1 MLKQASTRAIG
12 IVAIATLL
20 VVAMVFLMGQSRMSA
35 QQEIIAEDDLRGVEL
50 LAAQAKNLDAAE
62 ERKNAGENMA
72 SIDGMMNKFTT
83 AAMPDFTKDLLKVAP
98 KAEDDFAVKPN
109 RFGVVPQK
117 KGIHPVVNENMD
129 DLDNDDDILLQTGGD
144 WTPQGQPG
152 LAAEISKSREKEEA
166 DEMKSDGLKGHS
178 VLSAVG
184 LTKDNANEEAEV
196 MDAEELAL
204 FQAPPSHLNKDGKI
218 PQAITKKIP
227 VVKTLKSSLTYD
239 EHPDYEKEEEDEV
252 ERDFGGSDILSAIG
266 MGSLKQKPELERL
279 GRITKDDLDFSL
291 DDDDDSK

>member
-1 MLKQASTRAIG
+1 MLKQAPTRAIG
-12 IVAIATLL
+12 IVATATLL

-50 LAAQAKNLDAAE
+50 LAAQA
-62 ERKNAGENMA
+62 
-72 SIDGMMNKFTT
+72 
-83 AAMPDFTKDLLKVAP
+83 KDLLKVAP

-196 MDAEELAL
+196 MD
-204 FQAPPSHLNKDGKI
+204 
-218 PQAITKKIP
+218 
-227 VVKTLKSSLTYD
+227 
-239 EHPDYEKEEEDEV
+239 
-252 ERDFGGSDILSAIG
+252 
-266 MGSLKQKPELERL
+266 
-279 GRITKDDLDFSL
+279 
-291 DDDDDSK
+291 